1 MWNSEV
7 TCLSALTTSGKK
19 ISIWTASVGE
29 AELIAEAFHDA
40 RPTWP
45 VSINGLMAVFSS
57 AGKVVDL
64 TRPASGCLARVKHTN
79 HFKIAGHPS
88 SSGRK

>member
-1 MWNSEV
+1 MRNSEA
-7 TCLSALTTSGKK
+7 TCLLALMASGKN
-19 ISIWTASVGE
+19 INIWTASVGE

-57 AGKVVDL
+57 DGKVVDL
-64 TRPASGCLARVKHTN
+64 TRPASGCLARVKYADDSE
-79 HFKIAGHPS
+79 IAGHPS
-88 SSGRK
+88 PSRGR